1 MSSQI
6 QKLIDGN
13 AAFRKKFFSD
23 TTIFNELVASGQ
35 QPKIMIISCSDS
47 RVDPAMVF
55 DAQPGELFVVRNVAN
70 LVPPYEQSGK
80 YHGTSAALEF
90 GVRFL
95 RVEHII
101 ILGHSYCGGIQALI
115 DNAELLDK
123 NSDNFIA
130 QWMQL
135 ARSAYD
141 KMNEQHESLTDQEK
155 NTCCEQYALI
165 NSLENLMSFAWIAE
179 RVAQGKLQ
187 LHAWYFELNSGLI
200 KSYDK
205 HNNSWNYL

>member
-13 AAFRKKFFSD
+13 AAFRKKFFNN
-23 TTIFNELVASGQ
+23 TTIFNKLVVSGQ

-95 RVEHII
+95 QVEHII

-115 DNAELLDK
+115 DNAELLNK
-123 NSDNFIA
+123 NADNFIA

-135 ARSAYD
+135 ARPAYD
-141 KMNEQHESLTDQEK
+141 KMNEEHASLTEQEK
-155 NTCCEQYALI
+155 NTRCEQYALA
-165 NSLENLMSFAWIAE
+165 NSLENLMSFSWIAE
-179 RVAQGKLQ
+179 RVEQRKLQ
-187 LHAWYFELNSGLI
+187 LHAWYFELNTGLI
-200 KSYDK
+200 TSYEK
-205 HNNSWNYL
+205 INNTWNEL

>member
-13 AAFRKKFFSD
+13 AAFRKKFFNN
-23 TTIFNELVASGQ
+23 TTIFDELVLHGQ

-55 DAQPGELFVVRNVAN
+55 DAQLGELFVVRNVAN

-90 GVRFL
+90 AVRFL
-95 RVEHII
+95 QVEHII

-135 ARSAYD
+135 ARPAYD
-141 KMNEQHESLTDQEK
+141 KMNEQHESLSEQEK
-155 NTCCEQYALI
+155 NTRCEQFALV
-165 NSLENLMSFAWIAE
+165 NSLENLMSFVWIAE
-179 RVAQGKLQ
+179 RVEQRKLQ
-187 LHAWYFELNSGLI
+187 LHAWYFELSTGLI
-200 KSYDK
+200 KNYHVQK
-205 HNNSWNYL
+205 NTWNQL

>member
-1 MSSQI
+1 MSSEI
-6 QKLIDGN
+6 KKLIAGN
-13 AAFRKKFFSD
+13 AAFRKKFFNT
-23 TTIFNELVASGQ
+23 TTIFDELVAFGQ
-35 QPKIMIISCSDS
+35 RPKIMIISCSDS

-70 LVPPYEQSGK
+70 LVPPCEQSGK

-90 GVRFL
+90 AVRFL
-95 RVEHII
+95 QVEHII

-135 ARSAYD
+135 ARPAYD
-141 KMNEQHESLTDQEK
+141 KMNEEHASLTEQEK
-155 NTCCEQYALI
+155 NTRCEQYALA
-165 NSLENLMSFAWIAE
+165 NSLENLMSFSWIAE
-179 RVAQGKLQ
+179 RVEQQKLQ
-187 LHAWYFELNSGLI
+187 LHAWYFELSTGLI
-200 KSYDK
+200 ANYEKT
-205 HNNSWNYL
+205 NNTWNEL